1 MDALQRRVILEDMV
15 QYKLFLVQSNSQQTD
30 EHLPQL
36 VDEIL
41 AKVAPFL
48 IQYIWQHQPFNLK
61 YHPEKGI
68 VFRDELILKMGTF
81 CFFLVH
87 VVVFI
92 DRRCPCSHW
101 RSDSV
106 WGQCGGRVV
115 YCLPPAAD
123 HRGIPRT
130 RCQVKQNLF

>member
-15 QYKLFLVQSNSQQTD
+15 QFKLFLVQSNSQQTE

-48 IQYIWQHQPFNLK
+48 VQYIWQHQPFNLK

-68 VFRDELILKMGTF
+68 IFRGELILKIGT
-81 CFFLVH
+81 CFFLGHVRTDGCCVH
-87 VVVFI
+87 
-92 DRRCPCSHW
+92 
-101 RSDSV
+101 
-106 WGQCGGRVV
+106 
-115 YCLPPAAD
+115 
-123 HRGIPRT
+123 
-130 RCQVKQNLF
+130 